1 MTLKKSKKNLREPRM
16 KVVKR
21 TEKKTEIG
29 TEKDVGPAPR
39 TDVGVQDQGNVVKG
53 LNPGTGIGTETG
65 EEVVV
70 GRDPLRN
77 NLVLERSRETMI
89 KKKGDL
95 SKKPANLPQK
105 KVSILKHK
113 IWTSQI
119 LLETFIA
126 LQLK

>member
-1 MTLKKSKKNLREPRM
+1 MA
-16 KVVKR
+16 V
-21 TEKKTEIG
+21 TEIVTEIM
-29 TEKDVGPAPR
+29 TEKDVDPAPR
-39 TDVGVQDQGNVVKG
+39 TDVGIQDQENVVKG
-53 LNPGTGIGTETG
+53 LNPGTGIETETG
-65 EEVVV
+65 KEGVQDQGTVVV
-70 GRDPLRN
+70 EKDPLRN
-77 NLVLERSRETMI
+77 NLVVERSRETMI